1 MINPEKTSVKT
12 REYIDKCFSVCY
24 NTDKGIGEEIKATPL
39 FIGYYALTVFD
50 NFNIAKWTPFKRC
63 VIAKATINFNIIRK
77 ENCDTIIFD

>member
-24 NTDKGIGEEIKATPL
+24 NTDKGIGEEIKAT
-39 FIGYYALTVFD
+39 LTVFD
-50 NFNIAKWTPFKRC
+50 DFNIAKWTPFKRC
-63 VIAKATINFNIIRK
+63 VIAKATITFNIIRK